1 MEKAT
6 VVIIGGGATGVGIL
20 RDLSMRG
27 VDALLIEKRDMVN
40 GASSRYHG
48 LLHSGARYAVKDQ
61 EAARECIIENMILR
75 KIGTSCVEATEGLFV
90 RLDGDDP
97 EFEQKWVAGCAAS
110 GIKAIQISPEE
121 ARRIEPNLSPK
132 LVAAY
137 RVPDAAIDGFRMSW
151 QNVESAKRYGGRI
164 KTYTEVTGIVVENG
178 VVKGVNVR
186 DYFTKEEYVIGC
198 DMLVNA
204 AGPWCGFVSELAGLE
219 VNVKPSKGT
228 LIAFN
233 QRIASR
239 VVNRLRKPADG
250 DIFVPHGSITILGTS
265 SITIPDPEDTH
276 TSWDEVENLM
286 KTGVQVFEH
295 LRDYRILRVFAGSR
309 PLYSAS
315 GDTGRNASRGFVI
328 LDHEDDGLKGMMT
341 ICGGKFTT
349 YRLMAE
355 KLCDKLCPKFGNHE
369 KCRTAEEPL
378 VPEVSPAEKKAARKY
393 FPAFGV
399 NLAATR
405 LGTERFGNV
414 VKRME
419 EKPETREVICECE
432 NVTLAELEEI
442 AALPTS
448 HIISDVR
455 RRTRLGMGTCQG
467 NFCAL
472 RSAAAL
478 SRFDNLE
485 ASKDPL
491 GQMKGFLQARWKGIR
506 PVMAGKTLR
515 ETEMTRGLYELVFN
529 VNGGRPE

>member
-6 VVIIGGGATGVGIL
+6 VVIVGGGATGVGIL

-27 VDALLIEKRDMVN
+27 VDALLLEKADIVN

-61 EAARECIIENMILR
+61 EAARECIIENQILR
-75 KIGTSCVEATEGLFV
+75 RIGKSCVESTEGLFV
-90 RLDGDDP
+90 RLDDEDP
-97 EFEQKWVAGCAAS
+97 EFEEKWVAGCAAS
-110 GIKAIQISPEE
+110 GIEAIQISPEE
-121 ARRIEPNLSPK
+121 ARRLEPNLSK
-132 LVAAY
+132 RVVSAY

-151 QNVESAKRYGGRI
+151 QNIESAKRYGGRV
-164 KTYTEVTGIVVENG
+164 KNYTEVIGVIVESG
-178 VVKGVNVR
+178 VCKGVKVR
-186 DYFTKEEYVIGC
+186 DYFTKEEYEIGC
-198 DMLVNA
+198 ELLINA

-233 QRIASR
+233 QRITSR
-239 VVNRLRKPADG
+239 VVNRLRVPSDG

-265 SITIPDPEDTH
+265 SITIPDPEDTS
-276 TSWDEVENLM
+276 TSWEEAENLM
-286 KTGVQVFEH
+286 KTGVGVFEH

-315 GDTGRNASRGFVI
+315 GSTGRNASRGFVV
-328 LDHEDDGLKGMMT
+328 LDHEHDGLKGMVT

-355 KLCDKLCPKFGNHE
+355 RLCDEICPKLGNHE
-369 KCRTAEEPL
+369 KCRTADEDL
-378 VPEVSPAEKKAARKY
+378 VPEVPEAEKDAARKY
-393 FPAFGV
+393 FPSYGV

-405 LGTERFGNV
+405 LGTERFKNV

-419 EKPETREVICECE
+419 ENPESREVICECE
-432 NVTLAELEEI
+432 NVTMAELQEI

-448 HIISDVR
+448 HIINDVR
-455 RRTRLGMGTCQG
+455 RRTRLGMGTCQA

-472 RSAAAL
+472 RSAAVL
-478 SRFDNLE
+478 SKFDNLE
-485 ASKDPL
+485 ASKKPL
-491 GQMKGFLQARWKGIR
+491 EEMKNFLQGRWKGIR
-506 PVMAGKTLR
+506 PVMVGKTLR
-515 ETEMTRGLYELVFN
+515 EAEMTRGLYELVFN